1 MAQRAQPD
9 PDNNTPPADPL
20 PKVVREPFRR
30 LSAQVTRL
38 HWRWQLFHQLYVT
51 GPRRIA
57 LLNEM
62 AGGFFHET
70 QLVMRDDLI
79 LAMARLLDRS
89 RGALSLH
96 RLLKLVK
103 QTRAHGLVP
112 ELMVELAR
120 IEELAAPLIALRD
133 TQIAHLEYGALP
145 ESVRPAL
152 PGIRPDLIDGVLASI
167 ANLMNTIQVELAGSR
182 TAYAAVSSLSDADTL
197 IAKLRRAADW
207 KDLAGDFLA
216 QKERLKID
224 RYHDLEKSRD
234 WYPLFH
240 WTITGRRD
248 ANG

>member
-1 MAQRAQPD
+1 
-9 PDNNTPPADPL
+9 L
-20 PKVVREPFRR
+20 I
-30 LSAQVTRL
+30 RL

-70 QLVMRDDLI
+70 QLVMRDDI
-79 LAMARLLDRS
+79 IVAIARLLDRS

-96 RLLKLVK
+96 RLLALVK
-103 QTRAHGLVP
+103 RTRAHVLVP
-112 ELMVELAR
+112 DLVGELER
-120 IEELAAPLIALRD
+120 IEKLAAPLIALRD
-133 TQIAHLEYGALP
+133 TQIAHLEYEPPP
-145 ESVRPAL
+145 ESVRPVL
-152 PGIRPDLIDGVLASI
+152 PGIGPGLIDEVLASI
-167 ANLMNTIQVELAGSR
+167 ANLMNTIHAELDPAKAR
-182 TAYAAVSSLSDADTL
+182 TAYAGISSLSDADTL
-197 IAKLRRAADW
+197 IAKLRTAADW

-216 QKERLKID
+216 QKERLKSD

-248 ANG
+248 TNG